1 MRNLNCSVWRGPGN
15 SRTAGHGKSR
25 WRGLTARSL
34 AAAALLLALTGA
46 AAAQAPGPPSA
57 GEPLTLKRA
66 IELALRNS
74 HEMAFA
80 RLQQKVA
87 EKSAM
92 ISKADF
98 LPSLYAGSGAA
109 YTNGIPQTP
118 GGSAPSVFDVSYT
131 QQIFNPPLKGQAREL
146 QERISAQKFE
156 VEKARDTVILNT
168 ASAYL

>member
-1 MRNLNCSVWRGPGN
+1 MPNLNCSVWRGPAN
-15 SRTAGHGKSR
+15 PRTTGHGKSR
-25 WRGLTARSL
+25 RRGLTARSL
-34 AAAALLLALTGA
+34 GTAALLLAFTGA
-46 AAAQAPGPPSA
+46 ASAQAPGPASA
-57 GEPLTLKRA
+57 REPLTLKRA

-92 ISKADF
+92 SSKADF
-98 LPSLYAGSGAA
+98 LPNLYAGSGAA
-109 YTNGIPQTP
+109 YTDGIPQTP

-156 VEKARDTVILNT
+156 VENLLQIGRAHV
-168 ASAYL
+168 